1 MNIDSHCHFDQLS
14 SDEREKEVSQNMV
27 VAVATGYESGNKLLE
42 YASSYQNLRVCLGI
56 HPEYFQNYDEFDLVE
71 KQIKDNLDKISG
83 IGEIGLPYFNLEN
96 LEESEKREILEK
108 SKVIFGKFLSLAEQE
123 NLAVN
128 LHCVEDSASYAIQ
141 ELKKYN
147 IKKALFHWFEG
158 SDTDL
163 KEIIKMKWR
172 ISVSPDIVHNI
183 KYREFVSKVPLE
195 IICLESDGPW
205 EYDGIRGVPSMI
217 EKSAEILSEIYQVS
231 ALKILEI
238 SNKNSNGLFSNL

>member
-14 SDEREKEVSQNMV
+14 YDEREKEVSKNIV
-27 VAVATGYESGNKLLE
+27 VAVATGYESGNRLLE
-42 YASSYQNLRVCLGI
+42 YAGLYQNLRVCMGI

-205 EYDGIRGVPSMI
+205 EYDGIKGVPSMI
-217 EKSAEILSEIYQVS
+217 EKSAEILSEIYQVP
-231 ALKILEI
+231 AFKILEI

>member
-1 MNIDSHCHFDQLS
+1 MNIDSHCHFDQLFP
-14 SDEREKEVSQNMV
+14 DEIEKAVSQNIV

-42 YASSYQNLRVCLGI
+42 YAGLYQNLKVCLGI
-56 HPEYFQNYDEFDLVE
+56 HPEHIQNYDEYDLVE

-96 LEESEKREILEK
+96 LEESIKREILEK

-128 LHCVEDSASYAIQ
+128 LHCIEDSASYAIQ

-163 KEIIKMKWR
+163 KEIIKMKWK
-172 ISVSPDIVHNI
+172 ISVSPDVLYNE
-183 KYREFVSKVPLE
+183 KYRDFVSKIPLE

-205 EYDGIRGVPSMI
+205 EYNGMRGVPSMV
-217 EKSAEILSEIYQVS
+217 EKSAKILSEIYQVS
-231 ALKILEI
+231 VFEILEI
-238 SNKNSNGLFSNL
+238 SNKNSADLFSIL

>member
-1 MNIDSHCHFDQLS
+1 MNIDSHCHFDQLFP
-14 SDEREKEVSQNMV
+14 DEIEKAVFQNIV

-42 YASSYQNLRVCLGI
+42 YAGLYQNLKVCLGI
-56 HPEYFQNYDEFDLVE
+56 HPEHIQNYDEYDLVE

-96 LEESEKREILEK
+96 LEESIKREILEK

-128 LHCVEDSASYAIQ
+128 LHCIEDSASYAIQ

-163 KEIIKMKWR
+163 KEIIKMKWK
-172 ISVSPDIVHNI
+172 ISVSPDVLYNE
-183 KYREFVSKVPLE
+183 KYRDFVSKIPLE

-205 EYDGIRGVPSMI
+205 EYNGMRGVPSMV
-217 EKSAEILSEIYQVS
+217 EKSAKILSEIYQVS
-231 ALKILEI
+231 VFEILEI
-238 SNKNSNGLFSNL
+238 SNKNSADLFSIL

>member
-1 MNIDSHCHFDQLS
+1 MNIDSHCHFDQLFP
-14 SDEREKEVSQNMV
+14 DEIEKAVSQNIV

-42 YASSYQNLRVCLGI
+42 YAGLYQNLKVCLGI
-56 HPEYFQNYDEFDLVE
+56 HPEHIQNYDEYDLVE

-96 LEESEKREILEK
+96 LEESIKREILEK

-128 LHCVEDSASYAIQ
+128 LHCIEDSASYAIQ

-163 KEIIKMKWR
+163 KEIIKTKWK
-172 ISVSPDIVHNI
+172 ISVSPDVLYNE
-183 KYREFVSKVPLE
+183 KYRDFVSKIPLE

-205 EYDGIRGVPSMI
+205 EYNGMRGVPSMV
-217 EKSAEILSEIYQVS
+217 EKSAKILSEIYQVS
-231 ALKILEI
+231 VFEILEI
-238 SNKNSNGLFSNL
+238 SNKNSADLFSIL

>member
-14 SDEREKEVSQNMV
+14 HDERESEISKNIV
-27 VAVATGYESGNKLLE
+27 VTVATGYESGNRLLE
-42 YASSYQNLRVCLGI
+42 YAKIYPNLKVCLGI

-71 KQIKDNLDKISG
+71 QQIKKNLHKISG
-83 IGEIGLPYFNLEN
+83 IGEIGLPYFGLEKFSEN
-96 LEESEKREILEK
+96 EKREILYK
-108 SKVIFGKFLSLAEQE
+108 AKIIFGNFLSLAEE
-123 NLAVN
+123 KNLAVN

-147 IKKALFHWFEG
+147 IKKAIFHWFEG

-172 ISVSPDIVHNI
+172 ISISPDVIHNDE
-183 KYREFVSKVPLE
+183 YRKFVSKIPLE

-217 EKSAEILSEIYQVS
+217 ERSAELLSEIYHVP
-231 ALKILEI
+231 AFKILEI
-238 SNKNSNGLFSNL
+238 SNKNSGDLFSIL